1 MSVRVQRLAFG
12 ACAFAVAGMLVAS
25 GVSHAQVRFYRY
37 QNADGVTVIDDR
49 VPPQFAQKGYAI
61 LDSNGRVV
69 EVVPRA
75 LTEAERRES
84 DSTAVKERLRAE
96 EAERQKRYDIMLLGR
111 YSSVEDIEAAEL
123 RKVNEIKVRINLLNA
138 NIAGL
143 KKQLEVRQAEAAE
156 IERSGQPV
164 PPELPATLESLR
176 AEIAENARLIG
187 RHEQERETTET
198 RFRYDIDRFKLL
210 HPPRAPAEPVAV
222 EAGQAGG

>member
-1 MSVRVQRLAFG
+1 MSGQQGGVSVRVQRLAFG

-25 GVSHAQVRFYRY
+25 GVSHAQVCFYRY

-49 VPPQFAQKGYAI
+49 VPP
-61 LDSNGRVV
+61 
-69 EVVPRA
+69 
-75 LTEAERRES
+75 
-84 DSTAVKERLRAE
+84 
-96 EAERQKRYDIMLLGR
+96 LGR

-164 PPELPATLESLR
+164 PPELPATIESLR
-176 AEIAENARLIG
+176 AEIAENDRLIG

-222 EAGQAGG
+222 EAGCRQCDW

>member
-1 MSVRVQRLAFG
+1 MRVRRLVFNAG
-12 ACAFAVAGMLVAS
+12 ILAVLGVLTAS
-25 GVSHAQVRFYRY
+25 GASHAQERFYRY

-49 VPPQFAQKGYAI
+49 VPPQFTQKGYAI

-84 DSTAVKERLRAE
+84 DSAAINERLHAE

-123 RKVNEIKVRINLLNA
+123 RKVNEIKVRINLLKA
-138 NIAGL
+138 NISSL
-143 KKQLEVRQAEAAE
+143 KKQLEERQSQAAE
-156 IERSGQPV
+156 MERSGQPI
-164 PPELPATLESLR
+164 PSELPATIESLR
-176 AEIAENARLIG
+176 AEIAENERLIG

-198 RFRYDIDRFKLL
+198 RFRYDIERFKVLR
-210 HPPRAPAEPVAV
+210 PAPAPA
-222 EAGQAGG
+222 ALAPAPDQAGG